1 MIRLFNIFCKLN
13 FKTLS
18 ANHLFL
24 WAMKDFS
31 EEKIPLLKLACPNCG
46 AKHPVWAY
54 HDSYKRYLISYE
66 NQSITTDILDITRI
80 ICSSCKST
88 HAILPEIIIPFSS
101 YSLLFILSVL
111 NDYFRSSE
119 TVASLCM
126 KYQIS
131 VSTLYEWKRLFLI
144 HKKLW
149 LGILED
155 IYQESIEFLSSMPDI
170 NTSEQLHTF
179 FSNVHSSFLQG
190 RTQTAHFNSG

>member
-18 ANHLFL
+18 ANQLFHF
-24 WAMKDFS
+24 AMKDFS
-31 EEKIPLLKLACPNCG
+31 EEKIPFLKLACPNCG
-46 AKHPVWAY
+46 AKHPVWTY

-66 NQSITTDILDITRI
+66 NKSTITDIIDITRI

-101 YSLLFILSVL
+101 YSLFFVLSVL
-111 NDYFRSSE
+111 KDYFRSSE
-119 TVASLCM
+119 TVASLCK

-131 VSTLYEWKRLFLI
+131 ISTLYEWKRLFLL

-149 LGILED
+149 LGIIED

-170 NTSEQLHTF
+170 NTSNRLHTF
-179 FSNVHSSFLQG
+179 FSNNNISFLQG
-190 RTQTAHFNSG
+190 RTKTANFNSG